1 MEENQSMAR
10 NVVVIGGI
18 LAAALLL
25 QPAVAQTL
33 YKSTMPDGGIVYGDK
48 PAQGAVKVEETRP
61 DISKGG
67 IGGTT
72 PREME
77 ALKELEKARLQR
89 EGGQDKVRAAEQALR
104 DAEAARAAGKEPLA
118 SERIGTAGG
127 ASRLGELYFDRQR
140 KLEEAVEKARREL
153 DQLRS
158 GK

>member
-1 MEENQSMAR
+1 MVRSVLIAA
-10 NVVVIGGI
+10 GF
-18 LAAALLL
+18 LATALLL

-33 YKSTMPDGGIVYGDK
+33 YKSTLPDGSVVYGDK
-48 PAQGAVKVEETRP
+48 PAPDAVKVEETRP

-67 IGGTT
+67 IGGITT
-72 PREME
+72 REQE

-89 EGGQDKVRAAEQALR
+89 EGGQDKVRSAEEALKN
-104 DAEAARAAGKEPLA
+104 AEAARAAGKEPLD

-127 ASRLGELYFDRQR
+127 ASRLSETYFDRQR

-153 DQLRS
+153 DQARS